1 MELAEIITRAKDQLT
16 ALNSFPV
23 SGVVSVIKKEDG
35 WHVAVE
41 MVERKSVPGRQD
53 LLGVYEAVLNDEGSV
68 ISYQRM
74 RMRRRS
80 DMQKETES

>member
-16 ALNSFPV
+16 ALHPLPL
-23 SGVVSVIKKEDG
+23 SGVIGATQKEDG